1 VRRPTLVS
9 LLGAAAVLVGLAVA
23 GGSGHA
29 AANTV
34 FPGTSIAINDCCNN
48 TGAVTGTAS
57 TAGTYPSTVTVGATA
72 PPTVGKVRVTV
83 TLDANWPDD
92 IQLLLVNP
100 DGTKKVILM
109 ANAGGNGGNAIS
121 PDTLTFD
128 DGGGPIPDNTQLK
141 DGTYHPTSL
150 AGDCDNQASPT
161 NFPSPAPASPYSTAL
176 SAFNGTPSAGQWKLY
191 VIDDCNLGNV
201 GASITSWSLEI
212 TGPTAVTVNNFSA
225 RRVSRAVQLRW
236 RTATET
242 EALGFNVYRFSHGS
256 KMKVNRGLIVA
267 KRSGT
272 ARGAAYTLRDT
283 RAGRTAA
290 TYRLQA
296 VSLRGK
302 RTWAASSS
310 IRARR

>member
-1 VRRPTLVS
+1 MRRSTLISV
-9 LLGAAAVLVGLAVA
+9 LGAAAVLVGLAVA

-34 FPGTSIAINDCCNN
+34 FPGGSIALNDCCNN
-48 TGAVTGTAS
+48 TGAVTGTPSMATS
-57 TAGTYPSTVTVGATA
+57 YPSTVTVGATA
-72 PPTVGKVRVTV
+72 PPVVGKARVTI

-92 IQLLLVNP
+92 IQLLLVSP
-100 DGTKKVILM
+100 DGKKVLLM

-128 DGGGPIPDNTQLK
+128 DGGSPIPDNTQLK
-141 DGTYHPTSL
+141 DGTYHPTAL
-150 AGDCDNQASPT
+150 AGDCDNQANPT
-161 NFPSPAPASPYSTAL
+161 NFPGTAPAGPYATAL
-176 SAFNGTPSAGQWKLY
+176 SAFNGSTSVGTWSLY
-191 VIDDCNLGNV
+191 AIDDCNLGNV

-225 RRVSRAVQLRW
+225 RRVARAVQLRW
-236 RTATET
+236 RTSTET

-256 KMKVNRGLIVA
+256 KTKVNHRLIVA
-267 KRSGT
+267 KRSGMV
-272 ARGAAYTLRDT
+272 RGAAYTLRDT
-283 RAGRTAA
+283 RAGKAAA

-302 RTWAASSS
+302 RTWVKTASV
-310 IRARR
+310 RARR